1 MKATLL
7 AIMFCVISYPLLAA
21 TSHTAVAPTRNV
33 QKINLNSADVNSLM
47 HSIKG
52 IGAKRAEAIV
62 QYRKTH
68 GVFKSV
74 NDLAA
79 VRGFGKTFIKSHAKQ
94 LQDIFVV

>member
-1 MKATLL
+1 MKATLF
-7 AIMFCVISYPLLAA
+7 AMVFCVVSYPLFAA
-21 TSHTAVAPTRNV
+21 TQHSVASSVSNI
-33 QKINLNSADVNSLM
+33 QKINLNSADVNTLM

-68 GVFKSV
+68 GVFKSI
-74 NDLAA
+74 NDLSL

-94 LQDIFVV
+94 VEERFVV